1 MQIKNVGFGGFELKD
16 FGGLI
21 LYDFIKDTGFISA
34 SRHGLRLKAV
44 FEKALKAII
53 PIRYFWT
60 PKDTPRILGSI
71 KVGKRHGNSQN

>member
-44 FEKALKAII
+44 FEKALKAIFEH
-53 PIRYFWT
+53 PRTHRRFWV
-60 PKDTPRILGSI
+60 RI
-71 KVGKRHGNSQN
+71 KVGKRHGNSQK